1 MINNKKSLLR
11 VVAGS
16 ALMLLVLASCSTGEH
31 ATNSNSSALEVSA
44 VTVSDPSLTIRPGD
58 NLRWRREVLWAQ
70 GDDLPEDVLKL
81 NRQNLRTL
89 IEKKLIQ
96 KGYHFVDKAQ
106 DSDYEIVAAAILGDS
121 EAGEF
126 LIRYSKLYPELS
138 DSNEVLEKGT
148 LMLGIV
154 RPNSKTL
161 VWRSAIQAF
170 IVEDI
175 SFPERQKRLN
185 RIVDALLQPL
195 P

>member
-1 MINNKKSLLR
+1 MINNKKSFLR